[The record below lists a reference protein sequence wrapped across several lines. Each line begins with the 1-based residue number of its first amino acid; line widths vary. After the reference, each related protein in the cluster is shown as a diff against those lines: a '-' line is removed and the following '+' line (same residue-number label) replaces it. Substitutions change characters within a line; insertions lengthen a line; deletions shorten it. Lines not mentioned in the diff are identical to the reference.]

1 MIELSPNISQFHR
14 SGRWTQTD
22 SGSLIASWA
31 SASLSFVLA
40 SSSLSI
46 RLGPKTSHK
55 YSFSSNS
62 TTLVCT
68 ISNANGSHDHHDQH
82 HLSIPAGP
90 QVLSFSDAK
99 PGLLSIFDRPE
110 LEDGQRWLVEI
121 SLVDWSSVL
130 EVVSIV
136 VDSVGTPCPVFL
148 RPGLLHPDADI
159 LTSWRPSKRGPIH
172 HLTLACSS

>member
-40 SSSLSI
+40 SSSLCI

-55 YSFSSNS
+55 YTFGGDS

-68 ISNANGSHDHHDQH
+68 ISNASGRHDHHDQH
-82 HLSIPAGP
+82 HLSP
-90 QVLSFSDAK
+90 QVLSFSNVK
-99 PGLLSIFDRPE
+99 PGLLSLFDRLG
-110 LEDGQRWLVEI
+110 LEDGQQRLVEI
-121 SLVDWSSVL
+121 SLVDWSSVV

-136 VDSVGTPCPVFL
+136 VDTVRVHFFISFL
-148 RPGLLHPDADI
+148 HGLLHVDADT
-159 LTSWRPSKRGPIH
+159 LTSLRPSKH
-172 HLTLACSS
+172 HPNRHPTLACSS

>member
-14 SGRWTQTD
+14 SGRWTQTN
-22 SGSLIASWA
+22 SGSLVASWA

-55 YSFSSNS
+55 YTFSGNS
-62 TTLVCT
+62 TTLICT

-82 HLSIPAGP
+82 HISIPAGP

-99 PGLLSIFDRPE
+99 PGLLSLFDRPE
-110 LEDGQRWLVEI
+110 LEDGQQRLVEI
-121 SLVDWSSVL
+121 SLVDWSSVV

-136 VDSVGTPCPVFL
+136 VDSVGIPFPVFS
-148 RPGLLHPDADI
+148 RPELWHSNADI
-159 LTSWRPSKRGPIH
+159 LTSWRPSKRRPIH
-172 HLTLACSS
+172 HPTLACCS